1 MKRYAYLVGVALLG
15 ASSLVWG
22 QVVTSPVAPDAPVVK
37 PAEPERPPRTTGVP
51 ALVAPDAPP
60 VKSALPPVDAAKVKQ
75 LIADLDADEFKVRN
89 AAQKELEKIGTGS
102 SALLQQT
109 LKEAV
114 EPETRR
120 RLEELISNIERASA
134 LGGTRITLSAKE
146 KLVREVVEELARQSG
161 YKLDLYQPGGNDDRE
176 RRVISL
182 DLKDVPFWTALQE
195 VCELGGLIYQE
206 GYYGNDQTGLRLEY
220 GQSYPAITSVNGPF
234 RISVR
239 NFYFNRNVEF
249 VIGHRNQG
257 EGGPIR
263 RYDSLSVG
271 FNITSEPKSP
281 LLGAAQPII
290 TEAIDDQ
297 NQSMVIPRN
306 SGMDP
311 NHFNQYGGYRAY
323 MMQVQ
328 GQLQPSVS
336 GKKLKT
342 LKGTIPV
349 QVVYA
354 QTPRITV
361 EDLLEVKNKTF
372 KEGKV
377 TLNVAEA
384 TKNNNQVTVKLT
396 LTDASPGLANNY
408 AWINTVQQ
416 RLEIYDDKGN
426 KLRNYGA
433 NSLNGNGG
441 TVDATL
447 VFGLE
452 DGNGRILRPAVAP
465 ANGNNGKK
473 EEPKFKLVYNEWST
487 MVHQVPFEFKDVPL
501 P

>member
-1 MKRYAYLVGVALLG
+1 MKRYVCLVGVVLLA
-15 ASSLVWG
+15 ASSLVRG
-22 QVVTSPVAPDAPVVK
+22 QIVNAPEAP
-37 PAEPERPPRTTGVP
+37 A
-51 ALVAPDAPP
+51 
-60 VKSALPPVDAAKVKQ
+60 VKSAAPRPGVDAAKVKQ
-75 LIADLDADEFKVRN
+75 LLADLDADEFKVRN
-89 AAQKELEKIGTGS
+89 AAQKELEKIGPGGLP
-102 SALLQQT
+102 LLQQA
-109 LKEAV
+109 LKEAI
-114 EPETRR
+114 EPEARR
-120 RLEELISNIERASA
+120 RLEELVSSIERASA
-134 LGGTRITLSAKE
+134 LGGTRITLSAKD
-146 KLVREVVEELARQSG
+146 KLVREVVEELSRQSG
-161 YKLDLYQPGGNDDRE
+161 YKLDLYRPGGDDDRE

-182 DLKDVPFWTALQE
+182 ELKDVPFWTALQE

-206 GYYGNDQTGLRLEY
+206 GYYGYDQAGLRLEY

-234 RISVR
+234 RVSVR

-263 RYDSLSVG
+263 RHDSLSVG
-271 FNITSEPKSP
+271 FNLTSEPKSP

-297 NQSMVIPRN
+297 NQPMVIPRN

-311 NHFNQYGGYRAY
+311 NYFNHYGGYRSY

-328 GQLQPSVS
+328 AQLQPSVS

-361 EDLLEVKNKTF
+361 EDLLDVKNKTF

-377 TLNVAEA
+377 TLNIAEA

-396 LTDASPGLANNY
+396 ITDASPGMGNNH
-408 AWINTVQQ
+408 AWMNTVQQ
-416 RLEIYDDKGN
+416 RLEVYDDQGN

-433 NSLNGNGG
+433 NNWEGNGG
-441 TVDATL
+441 NVNATL

-452 DGNGRILRPAVAP
+452 DGNGRRMLRPAVVP